1 MQILI
6 TIGPLAAA
14 TSFIR
19 NARKIIMANLGT
31 VWTGQPQKLR
41 VAPVPAGGATHAAA
55 GKAGNV
61 PVEHPSTMESHH

>member
-14 TSFIR
+14 NSFIR
-19 NARKIIMANLGT
+19 NARMIIMANLGT
-31 VWTGQPQKLR
+31 VWTGQSQKLR

-55 GKAGNV
+55 GMIGLG
-61 PVEHPSTMESHH
+61 